1 MEIPIQIAYLI
12 LVISS
17 LITITLITLSIIY
30 INCGG
35 RNNRAYFCK
44 SSGGDTVPS
53 GGLPP
58 SGGVPSGIPP
68 SGGGGVPSG
77 IPPSGG
83 GGVPSGIPPSGG
95 EGSSPDGGD
104 PDIGPAA
111 TIPDSAPQ
119 SANPISD
126 DTIMG
131 FWKGYA
137 ASCKVS
143 EGYFNN
149 SAWFFAFPGY
159 WGTNISDVC
168 KNQSGVYGNPDYSQN
183 ILTIGGGGTDWG
195 DSLYTT
201 LQNTIPSW
209 KEEGWTGICLDW
221 EVIST
226 DHTDEGFNTLLA
238 AIKNAGLLC
247 IITTTANGPYQGA
260 DGKTFSLDWNNV
272 DFVIPQLY
280 GGSGITTDEYIN
292 YMDYWLTGSN
302 PTGGVH
308 NITFDSPLP
317 IDKLL
322 WGVTQ
327 EGIAMVQT
335 HIENNYPSI
344 SIRGYV
350 LWCVNGECY

>member
-35 RNNRAYFCK
+35 RNNTAYFCE
-44 SSGGDTVPS
+44 S
-53 GGLPP
+53 
-58 SGGVPSGIPP
+58 

-168 KNQSGVYGNPDYSQN
+168 KNQG
-183 ILTIGGGGTDWG
+183 
-195 DSLYTT
+195 
-201 LQNTIPSW
+201 
-209 KEEGWTGICLDW
+209 
-221 EVIST
+221 
-226 DHTDEGFNTLLA
+226 
-238 AIKNAGLLC
+238 
-247 IITTTANGPYQGA
+247 
-260 DGKTFSLDWNNV
+260 
-272 DFVIPQLY
+272 
-280 GGSGITTDEYIN
+280 
-292 YMDYWLTGSN
+292 
-302 PTGGVH
+302 
-308 NITFDSPLP
+308 
-317 IDKLL
+317 
-322 WGVTQ
+322 
-327 EGIAMVQT
+327 
-335 HIENNYPSI
+335 I
-344 SIRGYV
+344 SI
-350 LWCVNGECY
+350 L